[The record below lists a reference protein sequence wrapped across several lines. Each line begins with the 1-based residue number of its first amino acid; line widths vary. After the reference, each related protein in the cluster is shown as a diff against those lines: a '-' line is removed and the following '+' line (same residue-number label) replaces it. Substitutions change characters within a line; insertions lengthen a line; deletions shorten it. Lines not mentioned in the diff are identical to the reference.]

1 VSAEHRS
8 VVFLPAITALV
19 AASFAL
25 VVLRQYTGHRRTYQ
39 LMWATGF
46 AMFAVAAF
54 AGYLARSGGT
64 TETEYRLFY
73 LFGAILNVAW
83 LALGTMYLLAP
94 RRWADVSLAAVAL
107 LSVAAAYA
115 VFSAPVDVTAAADSG
130 RGFPNGS
137 LARILAG
144 VGSGLGSIVLVGGA
158 LWSAWIFLRKRHNGR
173 RAIANVIIAV
183 GVLIVAAGGTATFTG
198 ASGVLELANLVG
210 LSVMFAG
217 FLLIS

>member
-1 VSAEHRS
+1 MIL
-8 VVFLPAITALV
+8 LPAITALV
-19 AASFAL
+19 AAAFA
-25 VVLRQYTGHRRTYQ
+25 VVVVRQYVGHRKTYQ

-83 LALGTMYLLAP
+83 LALGTLYLLAP
-94 RRWADVSLAAVAL
+94 RRWADLALAAVAL
-107 LSVAAAYA
+107 LSLVAAYA
-115 VFSAPVDVTAAADSG
+115 VVAAPVDVTAAADSG

-144 VGSGLGSIVLVGGA
+144 VGSGLGSIVLVAGA

-173 RAIANVIIAV
+173 RAIANVVIAV
-183 GVLIVAAGGTATFTG
+183 GVVIVAAGGTVTFT
-198 ASGVLELANLVG
+198 
-210 LSVMFAG
+210 
-217 FLLIS
+217 